1 MLAAYLRKDSSS
13 HINRPLYRYFLLC
26 LLFTDRFHIDLV
38 TLMRIQQWIRE
49 FELPEKPYFQEKLEK
64 VFISTS
70 VLMISELK
78 DQWPA
83 NSGWKLYFT
92 NYFNNTINTTLKS
105 IGLLRKL
112 SIQLPRQI
120 FLTIYKSFTRPLLDC
135 GDVIYD
141 LSLNDSLSNR
151 IETVQ
156 YKSALAITGAIQGS
170 SREKIYQDL
179 RLD

>member
-1 MLAAYLRKDSSS
+1 MCHEGSPTLHWSTNPCNTNCESQPNADSE
-13 HINRPLYRYFLLC
+13 LL
-26 LLFTDRFHIDLV
+26 LTPKI
-38 TLMRIQQWIRE
+38 
-49 FELPEKPYFQEKLEK
+49 ELPAKPYFQERLEK

-92 NYFNNTINTTLKS
+92 NYINNTINTTLKS
-105 IGLLRKL
+105 VGLLRKL
-112 SIQLPRQI
+112 SIRLPRQI
-120 FLTIYKSFTRPLLDC
+120 FHTIYKSFARPLLDC

-156 YKSALAITGAIQGS
+156 YKAALAIAGAIQGS